1 MSGLGTA
8 AAGAAPGGADA
19 PLASPGAELVPGEL
33 VDVEL
38 VDAAGTHPADDVAL
52 GDTVDCAEALWVL
65 PGLGCVPP
73 GVVPPAVG
81 VAVPSVACV
90 PLPSVP
96 ALPCFGPFPPERTVV
111 LAWMIAWRNGCTPSE
126 TLAMTAIPPS
136 STTTGRSHPM
146 SHWGDERDVP
156 PAPAP
161 SAAGRGSRRS
171 RGHGRS
177 AARRSG
183 SGHAQCPRHV
193 RYRTRSA
200 PSASTLS
207 SQGRGGRLPMRARIL
222 SSPAAPGSISLT
234 AAARALRS
242 ARSKRSSGGVI
253 ASPAVPA
260 TS

>member
-19 PLASPGAELVPGEL
+19 PAGALAVDPAVPAELG
-33 VDVEL
+33 
-38 VDAAGTHPADDVAL
+38 AAGTHPGDDVAL
-52 GDTVDCAEALWVL
+52 GDTVDAAEALWVF
-65 PGLGCVPP
+65 PGLGCTAPDVAA
-73 GVVPPAVG
+73 PAVG

-96 ALPCFGPFPPERTVV
+96 APPCFGPLPPERTVV

-126 TLAMTAIPPS
+126 TLAMTAIPPR
-136 STTTGRSHPM
+136 STTTGRSQPM
-146 SHWGDERDVP
+146 SHWGNERDVP
-156 PAPAP
+156 PAPAL
-161 SAAGRGSRRS
+161 SAVGRGSRCN
-171 RGHGRS
+171 RGHARS
-177 AARRSG
+177 AAHSG
-183 SGHAQCPRHV
+183 AAGHAQCPRHV

-200 PSASTLS
+200 PSASMLS

-222 SSPAAPGSISLT
+222 SSPAAPGSTSLT
-234 AAARALRS
+234 AVARARRS
-242 ARSKRSSGGVI
+242 ASSSRSSGGVI